1 MECNIRALAVAL
13 GIIFGGS
20 FLLVGIANM
29 IFPPYATAYLE
40 LAASVY
46 PGYSGPAGFGSVI
59 AVTLYGALDGVVGGA
74 IFAWLYN
81 FALGKKA
88 AAAT

>member
-1 MECNIRALAVAL
+1 MKCNIRALAGAL
-13 GIIFGGS
+13 GLFFGGS
-20 FLLVGIANM
+20 FLLVGIANL
-29 IFPPYATAYLE
+29 IFPSYATAYLE

-46 PGYSGPAGFGSVI
+46 PGYGGPAGFGSVI
-59 AVTLYGALDGVVGGA
+59 VVTLYGALDGFVGGA

-81 FALGKKA
+81 FALGKTA

>member
-1 MECNIRALAVAL
+1 MQLSVKGLAGACAIL
-13 GIIFGGS
+13 AGGML
-20 FLLVGIANM
+20 FLVGIVNLM
-29 IFPPYATAYLE
+29 SESYARALLD

-59 AVTLYGALDGVVGGA
+59 VVTLYGLLDGAIGGA

-81 FALGKKA
+81 MVVRSDATA
-88 AAAT
+88 A